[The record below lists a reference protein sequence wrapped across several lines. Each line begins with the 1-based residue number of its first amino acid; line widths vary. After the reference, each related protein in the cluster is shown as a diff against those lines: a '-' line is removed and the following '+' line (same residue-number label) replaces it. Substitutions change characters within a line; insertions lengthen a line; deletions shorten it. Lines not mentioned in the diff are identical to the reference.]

1 MARLIFLDTS
11 NTDEIKK
18 WIERGVIDGVTTNQK
33 LIAKEKNI
41 SFKDFR
47 KRAVAICKLA
57 KFPVSIELTGHES
70 AEKMLKEAKLYAAWH
85 NNVVVKVPMT
95 TDGIGLEVIAKLNK
109 IKIKTNATLM
119 VSFEQMLLAIKA
131 GATYASIFYNRA
143 KESGYDGL
151 RIIKQ
156 SRDFIDAGSYKTQ
169 IICGS
174 IRSIRDVGEC
184 FEAGGD
190 IVTIPH
196 NILDEMLKEKRT
208 IETIQEFDLAW
219 EEFKKR

>member
-1 MARLIFLDTS
+1 MSRLIFIDTS
-11 NTDEIKK
+11 NIDEIKR
-18 WIERGVIDGVTTNQK
+18 WLNRGVIDGVTTNQK

-47 KRAVAICKLA
+47 KRAIAICKLA

-70 AEKMLKEAKLYAAWH
+70 AEKMIKEAKLFASWH
-85 NNVVVKVPMT
+85 GNIVVKVPMT
-95 TDGIGLEVIAKLNK
+95 TDGLGLEVIAKLNK

-119 VSFEQMLLAIKA
+119 VSFEQMLLAVKA
-131 GATYASIFYNRA
+131 GVTYASIFYNRA

-156 SRDFIDAGSYKTQ
+156 SRGFIDAGGYKSQ

-208 IETIQEFDLAW
+208 EETVVEFDSAW

>member
-1 MARLIFLDTS
+1 MSRLIFLDTS
-11 NTDEIKK
+11 DINEIKRWLK
-18 WIERGVIDGVTTNQK
+18 RGVIDGVTTNQK
-33 LIAKEKNI
+33 LIVKEKNI
-41 SFKDFR
+41 SFKNFQR
-47 KRAVAICKLA
+47 SVLEICRLK
-57 KFPVSIELTGHES
+57 KYPVSVELTGHKS
-70 AEKMLKEAKLYAAWH
+70 VEKMANEAKTYASWH
-85 NNVVVKVPMT
+85 KNVVVKVPMT
-95 TDGIGLEVIAKLNK
+95 TDGMGLEVVAKLK
-109 IKIKTNATLM
+109 KQGIKTNATLM

-156 SRDFIDAGSYKTQ
+156 SRDFIDAGNYKTQ

-208 IETIQEFDLAW
+208 AETVMEFDAAW

>member
-1 MARLIFLDTS
+1 MARLIFLDTG
-11 NTDEIKK
+11 NIDEIKK
-18 WIERGVIDGVTTNQK
+18 WIDRGVIDGITTNQK
-33 LIAKEKNI
+33 LLLKEKTFN
-41 SFKDFR
+41 FKDFKKNILKISR
-47 KRAVAICKLA
+47 LKKY
-57 KFPVSIELTGHES
+57 PVSVELTGHES
-70 AEKMLKEAKLYAAWH
+70 VEKMVKEAKLYASWH
-85 NNVVVKVPMT
+85 KNIVVKVPMT
-95 TDGIGLEVIAKLNK
+95 TDGNGLEVVTRLNK

-156 SRDFIDAGSYKTQ
+156 SRDFIDAGRYKTQ

-208 IETIQEFDLAW
+208 IETIQEFDAAW